1 MPWETHKLVKMW
13 TSIYSYVNWCS
24 EACHTSFRWYTVQTK
39 TIIVITALI
48 VCCNCF
54 EESNYH
60 DGRYKRM
67 YGPYRKKKEI
77 HLAGIF
83 PINGDKGWQGGQVGF
98 NCFINK
104 LDDEH

>member
-1 MPWETHKLVKMW
+1 MW
-13 TSIYSYVNWCS
+13 TSIYSFVNWCS
-24 EACHTSFRWYTVQTK
+24 EACHASFRWHNVQLK

-48 VCCNCF
+48 ASCNCF
-54 EESNYH
+54 EESNYN
-60 DGRYKRM
+60 DGRYT
-67 YGPYRKKKEI
+67 YSRKKKEI

-104 LDDEH
+104 LDNEHN